1 MNVHMTDYSDK
12 FLHEL
17 LGTTK
22 TIAMVGVSINEMRPS
37 YFVARYL
44 NLKGYRVVPI
54 NPGQAGKTLFG
65 QMIYPSLSEIPEE
78 VGPIDMVDIFR
89 RAEHVDQVVDDA
101 IAALSTR
108 GLRYIW
114 MQIGV
119 INEKA
124 AATAEAA
131 SLSVVMNR
139 CPKIEHQRLF
149 GELRKA
155 GFNTGV
161 ISSKL

>member
-1 MNVHMTDYSDK
+1 MNDHMTDYSDK
-12 FLHEL
+12 FLREL

-65 QMIYPSLSEIPEE
+65 NMIYPSLSEIPED

-119 INEKA
+119 INENAEATAKA
-124 AATAEAA
+124 AG
-131 SLSVVMNR
+131 LSVVMNH

>member
-1 MNVHMTDYSDK
+1 MTNTAYTDT
-12 FLHEL
+12 FLKTL
-17 LGTTK
+17 LTETK
-22 TIAMVGVSINEMRPS
+22 TIAMVGVSMKEIRPS

-44 NLKGYRVVPI
+44 NLKGYRVIPV

-65 QMIYPSLSEIPEE
+65 EEIRASLSDIPAD
-78 VGPIDMVDIFR
+78 VGPIHMVDIFR
-89 RAEHVDQVVDDA
+89 RSDQVGPVVDEA
-101 IAALSTR
+101 ISVLGDR
-108 GLRYIW
+108 GLNAIW

-119 INEKA
+119 MNEE
-124 AATAEAA
+124 AATAAQDA
-131 SLSVVMNR
+131 GLKVVMNH

-155 GFNTGV
+155 GFNTGI